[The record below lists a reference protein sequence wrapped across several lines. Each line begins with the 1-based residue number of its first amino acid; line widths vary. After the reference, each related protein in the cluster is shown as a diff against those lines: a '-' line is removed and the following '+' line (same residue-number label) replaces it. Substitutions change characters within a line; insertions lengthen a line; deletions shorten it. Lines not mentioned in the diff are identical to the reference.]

1 MGVRE
6 SGEMGESRG
15 HEMGNAKA
23 PALPRTLSPALS
35 FALESVQGVVEC
47 ARLLTLAKPVNVWS
61 SSLSAAVTG
70 EGLVWGPTT
79 GFGPTDFD
87 VPVAPVV
94 PASESKPIPTRPP
107 LDLLLEMKPDDF
119 TARYARLIATLW
131 AGVTERYGVT
141 EADFA
146 QRLRAVMTRAAKQNT
161 SRDDAAADLEPGADW
176 VANLRANELCLAIA
190 CEQGSEVAWRHFENE
205 YKHGMHIAARALTK
219 DEAEAEDLVQFV
231 FGELYGIRLDGER
244 RMSKLAHYSGRGSL
258 GGWLRAVVYQSFI
271 DRKRQTAR
279 FEQVEEVSEFDR
291 LANTHADRLNGQNG
305 YHAPLHAP
313 IVQPDDIEDMRLRRA
328 TEEAMTQAFAALEPK
343 DRLMLNYYYFDDLT
357 LREIGLLMN
366 VHEATISRWLARA
379 QKQVKKKTEETLQR
393 NYGLRRAEVAEC
405 LALAARSEV
414 DVRKL
419 LSEATAQVAK
429 RAP

>member
-1 MGVRE
+1 MRGATLNEQPTEQRGGREKKTPAAALALAQSNALKSLGGV
-6 SGEMGESRG
+6 
-15 HEMGNAKA
+15 
-23 PALPRTLSPALS
+23 L
-35 FALESVQGVVEC
+35 EC

-61 SSLSAAVTG
+61 SSLSAAVTS
-70 EGLVWGPTT
+70 EGLVWGHET
-79 GFGPTDFD
+79 GFRSGDFE
-87 VPVAPVV
+87 VLVEPAQPLPVAE
-94 PASESKPIPTRPP
+94 AKSAPTRPP
-107 LDLLLEMKPDDF
+107 LDMLLEMKPDDF
-119 TARYARLIATLW
+119 TARYTRTIAALW
-131 AGVTERYGVT
+131 AGVTERYSVT
-141 EADFA
+141 EADFG
-146 QRLRAVMTRAAKQNT
+146 QRLRSVVTRATKHA
-161 SRDDAAADLEPGADW
+161 DDSAAASAQMADLLGS
-176 VANLRANELCLAIA
+176 LRADELCLAVA
-190 CEQGSEVAWRHFENE
+190 CEQGDERAWRKFESE

-244 RMSKLAHYSGRGSL
+244 RLSKLAHYSGRGSL
-258 GGWLRAVVYQSFI
+258 GGWLRAVVYQAFI

-279 FEQVEEVSEFDR
+279 FEQVEEVSDFDR
-291 LANTHADRLNGQNG
+291 LANTHADLLNGQNG

-313 IVQPDDIEDMRLRRA
+313 IIQPDDIEDVRLRRA

-379 QKQVKKKTEETLQR
+379 QKQIKKKTEEILQR
-393 NYGLRRAEVAEC
+393 NYGLRRAEIAEC
-405 LALAARSEV
+405 LAMAARSEV